1 MIKLFVWT
9 LLLPTDDSSVP
20 PVGPTSHPPDDP
32 TDGEQSSFPIKLH
45 KSYVQ
50 VRTSSRSRH
59 ILTDVSGPI
68 FPTEDF
74 SKTEPEDLEASP
86 VPEIS
91 SDYELSTVDPLGE
104 ISTEATPTAAR
115 TPSDND
121 DLVSTTAEAPSDSTS
136 MWDIC
141 LWYLIHTVF
150 VSYFSNRVQKKT
162 SNVATKIQIATK
174 ICKLIFNY
182 FIKLIKRLDLQWYD
196 FLSAHSSSWPHFQR
210 ANINFSTLS
219 RA

>member
-182 FIKLIKRLDLQWYD
+182 FIKSIKRLDLQWYD